1 MAFDKI
7 RTHAFRDRMFH
18 ILWRRWRRSP
28 DEIPG
33 SNVGRCD
40 HRETPQPQ
48 MHVYPSKDD
57 LELLIAV
64 THEAVHACFSDIS
77 NDAVDEF
84 DSDYGRLLRRMG
96 IEVKFHGR

>member
-7 RTHAFRDRMFH
+7 RTHTFRDKLFH
-18 ILWRRWRRSP
+18 IFWRRWRLGP

-33 SNVGRCD
+33 SNLGRCD
-40 HRETPQPQ
+40 HRETPSPK

-57 LELLIAV
+57 LELLGTAI
-64 THEAVHACFSDIS
+64 HESLHACFSDLD
-77 NDAVDEF
+77 NDAVAEF
-84 DSDYGRLLRRMG
+84 ERDLLRLLKRMK